1 MLDRRRKSTSEFQQY
16 VVVNFKNPKP
26 VGEYE
31 ENPTKL
37 VKADPDSIRASW
49 QSEIGRC

>member
-1 MLDRRRKSTSEFQQY
+1 
-16 VVVNFKNPKP
+16 VVNFKNPKP

-37 VKADPDSIRASW
+37 DKADPDSIGTS
-49 QSEIGRC
+49 